1 MEPTTTTP
9 AAGGSKNVIYII
21 LAVIIVAV
29 IAYFVFMGGGTTPAT
44 TVTGGTPASGTT
56 GTTPIAPTPQLD
68 AAYIASKKAEI
79 LKRVSESKP
88 LTDTE
93 KRDIFQAIAGEKL
106 KQFNFTQA
114 EQTKILNAMNK

>member
-9 AAGGSKNVIYII
+9 ATGGSKNVIYII

-29 IAYFVFMGGGTTPAT
+29 IAYFVFMGGGSTPAT
-44 TVTGGTPASGTT
+44 TTGGTPSTGNT
-56 GTTPIAPTPQLD
+56 GTTPVAATPQLD

-79 LKRVSESKP
+79 LKRVSDSKP